1 MGRSD
6 NMSVDLAGELAIR
19 VQLRDE
25 RVAAV
30 TIESTRPQVADTL
43 LTGRTAG
50 DAIALVPRVFTICG
64 RSQAVAAQLAV
75 EAARGETISVIARAQ
90 HTRAIEAEM
99 AHEYLWHAL
108 IDWPKATGGL
118 AQRDAY
124 ARARDALARE
134 DTPVADA
141 IGPVVEREV
150 LAGSSGEWYDAARVP
165 SFEIWIARAAT
176 PTARMLGA
184 VQRDGSRHGAPRD
197 ARAVPLLPAFE
208 GVTASRILSALEA
221 DAQFERAPTLDGK
234 PCETGAIARLIQH
247 SLVAALNQ
255 AYGRSVL
262 TRLAARVTELARL
275 ACGQPAPKP
284 LAGNRKLADGR
295 GLGWVETARGLLLHV
310 VELAHDEVKRYRIVA
325 PTEWNF
331 HPRGALPA
339 GLADAHALNDRE
351 LRRRAEWLVQAL
363 DPCVTHRLEV
373 VHA

>member
-1 MGRSD
+1 
-6 NMSVDLAGELAIR
+6 MSNGDLAGELAIR

-30 TIESTRPQVADTL
+30 TIESTRPQVADKL
-43 LTGRTAG
+43 LAGRTAD
-50 DAIALVPRVFTICG
+50 DAVALVPRVFTICG

-75 EAARGETISVIARAQ
+75 EAARGAAMTAAARAQ
-90 HTRAIEAEM
+90 RTRAIEAEM

-118 AQRDAY
+118 AQRDAF
-124 ARARDALARE
+124 ARARDALAGE

-150 LAGSSGEWYDAARVP
+150 LAGASGAWYDGAHVP
-165 SFEIWIARAAT
+165 AFEIWIARAAT
-176 PTARMLGA
+176 PAARMLGA
-184 VQRDGSRHGAPRD
+184 VQRDGARRGAPGD

-208 GVTASRILSALEA
+208 GVTASRVLGALEA

-234 PCETGAIARLIQH
+234 PCETGAIARLAAH
-247 SLVAALNQ
+247 PLVAALN
-255 AYGRSVL
+255 ASYGRSVL

-275 ACGQPAPKP
+275 AAGQPAPRP

-310 VELAHDEVKRYRIVA
+310 VDLAHDEVKRYRIVA

-339 GLADAHALNDRE
+339 GLIDTRALNDRE

-363 DPCVTHRLEV
+363 DPCVTHRLELA
-373 VHA
+373 HA